1 MSSTPQP
8 LAWLSLAGPGPSLG
22 QRCVPSAL
30 LCGARGF
37 LYLCIC
43 TNVYSDQS
51 ILNSR
56 RRPGACLGSWGQPA
70 LAGRVGT
77 GRGATAKL
85 KAPPAQLGRLRVLT
99 PLSLQHCAGHPR
111 PLSKTRAC
119 LRCPGLRLLL
129 SGAQS
134 CPFSVLVRDGSGAS
148 VSPRPVPKCPE
159 IGPAVRPVS
168 PLPRPAQIGLPLPSS
183 SQGLVPDA
191 GPCPGDTSFRNTRA
205 QPLGGGGAS
214 LVNPQTFQTPLIT
227 TDTCPA
233 IIRPF
238 LCAPVGCVRARVP
251 VWVKGIGQGCACAC
265 APGPSPGPSQTV
277 MAILVSVLG

>member
-1 MSSTPQP
+1 MTPTHVWPELLLQVPRGKAPPQSVPPRQLLAYPGRLAVAATPSAVYSFAQWSSPLSTQVVAWGTQTELSSVSSAPQP

-51 ILNSR
+51 ILNSC
-56 RRPGACLGSWGQPA
+56 RRPGARLGSWGQPA
-70 LAGRVGT
+70 LAGRAGA

-85 KAPPAQLGRLRVLT
+85 KAPPAQLGWLRVVT
-99 PLSLQHCAGHPR
+99 PLSLQHCAVHPR

-119 LRCPGLRLLL
+119 PRCPGLRLLL

-134 CPFSVLVRDGSGAS
+134 CPFSVLFRDGSGAS

-159 IGPAVRPVS
+159 IGLAVRPVS

-183 SQGLVPDA
+183 SQGLVPDP
-191 GPCPGDTSFRNTRA
+191 GPCPGDTSFRNA
-205 QPLGGGGAS
+205 
-214 LVNPQTFQTPLIT
+214 
-227 TDTCPA
+227 
-233 IIRPF
+233 
-238 LCAPVGCVRARVP
+238 
-251 VWVKGIGQGCACAC
+251 
-265 APGPSPGPSQTV
+265 
-277 MAILVSVLG
+277 